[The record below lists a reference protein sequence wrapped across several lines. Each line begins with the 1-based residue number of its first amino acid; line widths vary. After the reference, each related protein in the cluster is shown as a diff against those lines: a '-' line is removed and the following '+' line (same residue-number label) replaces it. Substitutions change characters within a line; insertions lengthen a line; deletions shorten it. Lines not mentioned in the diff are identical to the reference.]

1 MIKEKL
7 FRLAKRFIFPNKGIT
22 HIKREQKIIVSL
34 TSYPQRI
41 DIVYKVID
49 SLLRQ
54 SLKPDVVVLW
64 LARDEFPRQE
74 QSLPR
79 ELRRY
84 IKFGLTIRWCENLRS
99 YKKLIPSLK
108 AYPSDT
114 IVTADDDILYPENW
128 LEALYTAHLIHRNE
142 IVCHYVYQ
150 PHIEEQFT
158 NPFPEIIKTP
168 GVLTGTQI
176 IGSGGGALFP
186 PHSLHKDVTH
196 SELFKNIAPHN
207 DDYWIWA
214 MAKLNNTPMRLI
226 DNFMDNIV
234 CIEGTQENGLW
245 QSVKQQELGITEFK
259 KIIRAYPVLQ
269 HEISNNSIL

>member
-114 IVTADDDILYPENW
+114 IVTADDDILYPENFG
-128 LEALYTAHLIHRNE
+128 HHR
-142 IVCHYVYQ
+142 
-150 PHIEEQFT
+150 
-158 NPFPEIIKTP
+158 
-168 GVLTGTQI
+168 L
-176 IGSGGGALFP
+176 S
-186 PHSLHKDVTH
+186 
-196 SELFKNIAPHN
+196 
-207 DDYWIWA
+207 
-214 MAKLNNTPMRLI
+214 
-226 DNFMDNIV
+226 
-234 CIEGTQENGLW
+234 
-245 QSVKQQELGITEFK
+245 
-259 KIIRAYPVLQ
+259 
-269 HEISNNSIL
+269 